1 MSDDTTTPGRSRFW
15 PDYRTL
21 WRWHFYAGLLCIPFV
36 IVLSLSGSVYLFK
49 PQVER
54 WLDRAY
60 DGHDVAAGRGLPSA
74 HVQAALAAVPHG
86 TFSGIELPVA
96 EGDAARVLVAGDQ
109 GTQRVYVHPTS
120 HEVLHQVAEDQ
131 RLMRQMFRLHGE
143 LWMGDR
149 GSNLVEIASCWTIVL
164 ILTGLLLWWPRGG
177 LGAAGVLY
185 PRLGRGQRVFWR
197 DLHAVTGLWI
207 SVLVLFL
214 LFTGL
219 PWAKFWGG
227 YFKQVRQWTG
237 TAVARQDW
245 PSGSPRPNRGGHS
258 EHGGG
263 GRNHH
268 ADAPPPDL
276 TALDRIMAAAMPL
289 NLPPP
294 TVINP
299 PSKPGGEWTVV
310 CNTQNRP
317 QRQTLHLDADTAEI
331 RRRETFDKK
340 HWIDR
345 VVGTCIA
352 AHEGQL
358 FGWANQL
365 LGLGAAIGLIVVCL
379 SAVVLWWRRREP
391 GTLGAPLPLVS
402 VRGTAGL
409 LGVLALLTVLL
420 PLFGASLLV
429 VLLLER
435 LVLRRFAGVSRW
447 LGLGPVATARVAG

>member
-1 MSDDTTTPGRSRFW
+1 MSETTPASIPSFRFW

-54 WLDRAY
+54 WLDRPY
-60 DGHDVAAGRGLPSA
+60 DGHDVSAGRGLPSA
-74 HVQAALAAVPHG
+74 QTAAALAAVPDG
-86 TFSGIELPVA
+86 RLSGFELPA
-96 EGDAARVLVAGDQ
+96 HEGDAARVLIAAAD
-109 GTQRVYVHPTS
+109 GTRRVYVHPTRN
-120 HEVLHQVAEDQ
+120 EVLGQVVEDQ

-177 LGAAGVLY
+177 LGVAGVLY
-185 PRLGRGQRVFWR
+185 PRLGRGHRIFWR

-207 SVLVLFL
+207 SCLVLFL

-227 YFKQVRQWTG
+227 YFRQVRQWTG

-245 PSGSPRPNRGGHS
+245 PSGSPRPRRGGHS
-258 EHGGG
+258 DHGGG
-263 GRNHH
+263 GDRDAAGPA
-268 ADAPPPDL
+268 ADLAS
-276 TALDRIMAAAMPL
+276 LDRVVAAAIPL
-289 NLPPP
+289 ALPAPTVVTPP
-294 TVINP
+294 T
-299 PSKPGGEWTVV
+299 KPGGDWTVV
-310 CNTQNRP
+310 SNTQNRP
-317 QRQTLHLDADTAEI
+317 LRQTVHLHPQTAEI
-331 RRRETFDKK
+331 TRRETFDKK

-358 FGWANQL
+358 FGVANQL
-365 LGLGAAIGLIVVCL
+365 MGLAAAIGLIAVCL
-379 SAVVLWWRRREP
+379 SAVLLWWRRREP

-429 VLLLER
+429 VLLVER
-435 LVLRRFAGVSRW
+435 LMLRRLPWVSRW
-447 LGLGPVATARVAG
+447 LGLAPAWRKGEA

>member
-1 MSDDTTTPGRSRFW
+1 MSESAPVSVAASRYW

-54 WLDRAY
+54 WLDRHY
-60 DGHDVAAGRGLPSA
+60 DGHDVSAGRGLPSA
-74 HVQAALAAVPHG
+74 QVLAALAAVPDG
-86 TFSGIELPVA
+86 RLSGFELPA
-96 EGDAARVLVAGDQ
+96 QETDAARVLVATGD
-109 GTQRVYVHPTS
+109 GTRRVYVHPTRN
-120 HEVLHQVAEDQ
+120 EVLGQVVEDE

-149 GSNLVEIASCWTIVL
+149 GSNLVETASCWTIVL

-185 PRLGRGQRVFWR
+185 PRLGRGQRIFWR

-207 SVLVLFL
+207 SCLVLFL

-245 PSGSPRPNRGGHS
+245 PSGSPRPRRGGHS
-258 EHGGG
+258 DHGGG
-263 GRNHH
+263 GHRDL
-268 ADAPPPDL
+268 AGPAPDL
-276 TALDRIMAAAMPL
+276 AALDRVVAATIPL
-289 NLPPP
+289 SLPTP
-294 TVINP
+294 TVVTP
-299 PSKPGGEWTVV
+299 PAQPGGNWTAV

-317 QRQTLHLDADTAEI
+317 LRQTVHLDPQTAEI
-331 RRRETFDKK
+331 TRRETFDKK
-340 HWIDR
+340 HWIDQL
-345 VVGTCIA
+345 VGTCIA

-358 FGWANQL
+358 FGVANQL
-365 LGLGAAIGLIVVCL
+365 LGLTAALGLVGVCV

-391 GTLGAPLPLVS
+391 GTLGAPLPLVP

-409 LGVLALLTVLL
+409 LGLLALMTVLL

-429 VLLLER
+429 VLLVER
-435 LVLRRFAGVSRW
+435 LILRRLPGVSRW
-447 LGLGPVATARVAG
+447 LGLAPARQPEGA

>member
-1 MSDDTTTPGRSRFW
+1 MSESTPVSIPSSRSW

-54 WLDRAY
+54 WLDRPY
-60 DGHDVAAGRGLPSA
+60 DGHEVSSGRGLPSA
-74 HVQAALAAVPHG
+74 QVAAALAAVPEG
-86 TFSGIELPVA
+86 RFTGFELPA
-96 EGDAARVLVAGDQ
+96 REGDASRVLIADDR
-109 GTQRVYVHPTS
+109 GTRRVYVHPTRN
-120 HEVLHQVAEDQ
+120 EVLGQVVEDE

-143 LWMGDR
+143 LWLGDR

-207 SVLVLFL
+207 SCLVLFL

-227 YFKQVRQWTG
+227 YFKQMRQWTR
-237 TAVARQDW
+237 TAVVRQDW
-245 PSGSPRPNRGGHS
+245 PSGSPRPRRGGHS
-258 EHGGG
+258 DHGGG
-263 GRNHH
+263 DRDTAG
-268 ADAPPPDL
+268 PPPDL
-276 TALDRIMAAAMPL
+276 ASLDRVVAAALPL
-289 NLPPP
+289 ALPAP
-294 TVINP
+294 TVITP
-299 PSKPGGEWTVV
+299 PSKPGGDWTAVS
-310 CNTQNRP
+310 NTQNRP
-317 QRQTLHLDADTAEI
+317 LRQTVHFLPQTAEI
-331 RRRETFDKK
+331 TRRETFDKK

-345 VVGTCIA
+345 IVGTCIA

-358 FGWANQL
+358 FGVANQL
-365 LGLGAAIGLIVVCL
+365 LGLTAALGLVVVCL

-409 LGVLALLTVLL
+409 LAVLALLTVLL
-420 PLFGASLLV
+420 PLFGASLLA
-429 VLLLER
+429 VLLVER
-435 LVLRRFAGVSRW
+435 FVLRRVPGVSRW
-447 LGLGPVATARVAG
+447 LGLEPAPRTRGA

>member
-1 MSDDTTTPGRSRFW
+1 MSESAPVSVAASRYW

-54 WLDRAY
+54 WLDRHY
-60 DGHDVAAGRGLPSA
+60 DGHDVSAGRGLPSA
-74 HVQAALAAVPHG
+74 QVLAALAAVPDG
-86 TFSGIELPVA
+86 RLSGFELPA
-96 EGDAARVLVAGDQ
+96 QEGDAARVLVATGDR
-109 GTQRVYVHPTS
+109 TRRVYVHPTRN
-120 HEVLHQVAEDQ
+120 EVLGQVVEDE

-185 PRLGRGQRVFWR
+185 PRLGRGQRIFWR

-207 SVLVLFL
+207 SCLVLFL

-245 PSGSPRPNRGGHS
+245 PSGSPRPRRGGHS
-258 EHGGG
+258 DHGGG
-263 GRNHH
+263 GHRDL
-268 ADAPPPDL
+268 AGPAPDL
-276 TALDRIMAAAMPL
+276 SALDRVVAATIPL
-289 NLPPP
+289 SLPTP
-294 TVINP
+294 TVVTP
-299 PSKPGGEWTVV
+299 PAQPGGNWTAV

-317 QRQTLHLDADTAEI
+317 LRQTVHLDPQTAEI
-331 RRRETFDKK
+331 TRRETFDKK
-340 HWIDR
+340 HWIDQL
-345 VVGTCIA
+345 VGTCIA

-358 FGWANQL
+358 FGVANQL
-365 LGLGAAIGLIVVCL
+365 LGLTAAMGLVGVCV

-391 GTLGAPLPLVS
+391 GTLGAPLPLVP

-409 LGVLALLTVLL
+409 LGLLALLTVLL

-429 VLLLER
+429 VLLVER
-435 LVLRRFAGVSRW
+435 LILRRLPGVSRW
-447 LGLGPVATARVAG
+447 LGLAPARQPEGA